1 MKKSNKG
8 FTLVELI
15 VVIAIIGILAAILV
29 PAMIGYI
36 TDSKLSS
43 ANSSAKTVYT
53 ACMAAA
59 EKCSTAEIT
68 VTNKELTLDLSLAGK
83 DSLAPAPSDFAA
95 KGTMGNVDA
104 ANYYSMA
111 VCTSLNVDAKSSV
124 AKVWIGKNGFPVAVA
139 FAKGEDDQYVGSNP
153 KATEKKVKD
162 KGDKDSYMDVLEV
175 WECAGVEKTDVATD
189 LGKFD
194 DKGESNLSTAY
205 DTKTGKYTKQDPATD
220 ATE

>member
-68 VTNKELTLDLSLAGK
+68 VTNKELTLELKLAGK
-83 DSLAPAPSDFAA
+83 DSLAPAPSDFATD
-95 KGTMGNVDA
+95 GEMGNTDA

-111 VCTSLNVDAKSSV
+111 VCTSLNVDASNSI

-139 FAKGEDDQYVGSNP
+139 FAKGKDDQYVGSNP

-162 KGDKDSYMDVLEV
+162 KGGKATYMDVLEV
-175 WECAGVEKTDVATD
+175 WECAGVAEDDVADD
-189 LGKFD
+189 LGTFTN
-194 DKGESNLSTAY
+194 KGTSNLSSAY
-205 DTKTGKYTKQDPATD
+205 NTETGVYTKQDA

>member
-53 ACMAAA
+53 ACMGAA
-59 EKCSTAEIT
+59 EKLEVANLQVKDLEI
-68 VTNKELTLDLSLAGK
+68 TLDLSDAGK
-83 DSLAPAPSDFAA
+83 VSDAPSPTEYAA
-95 KGTMGNVDA
+95 KTTATDNKMEATWAEAGA
-104 ANYYSMA
+104 YYSQA
-111 VCTSLNVDAKSSV
+111 VCASLNVDAKSCV

-139 FAKGEDDQYVGSNP
+139 FAKSATDEYVGSNP
-153 KATEKKVKD
+153 TAQEKKTESGIANSSLTAFKCGADSSAIGTTTPVT
-162 KGDKDSYMDVLEV
+162 KG
-175 WECAGVEKTDVATD
+175 
-189 LGKFD
+189 
-194 DKGESNLSTAY
+194 ST
-205 DTKTGKYTKQDPATD
+205 
-220 ATE
+220 

>member
-68 VTNKELTLDLSLAGK
+68 VTNKELTLELKLAGK
-83 DSLAPAPSDFAA
+83 DSLAPAPSDFATDG
-95 KGTMGNVDA
+95 KMGNTDA

-139 FAKGEDDQYVGSNP
+139 FAKGADDQYVGANP
-153 KATEKKVKD
+153 KATEKKVKE
-162 KGDKDSYMDVLEV
+162 KGDGNKTYMDALKV
-175 WECAGVEKTDVATD
+175 WECAGVAETDVAND
-189 LGKFD
+189 LGDFTN
-194 DKGESNLSTAY
+194 KGTSNLSTAY
-205 DTKTGKYTKQDPATD
+205 DIKSGKYTKQPDS
-220 ATE
+220 E

>member
-68 VTNKELTLDLSLAGK
+68 VSNKILTLDLSKSGD
-83 DSLAPAPSDFAA
+83 DSLAPAPSQFANTS
-95 KGTMGNVDA
+95 GGMNDVDA
-104 ANYYSMA
+104 ANYFSIA
-111 VCTSLNVDAKSSV
+111 VCTSLNVDAKNSV

-139 FAKGEDDQYVGSNP
+139 FAKGADDQYVGSNP
-153 KATEKKVKD
+153 KAQEAKQTK
-162 KGDKDSYMDVLEV
+162 
-175 WECAGVEKTDVATD
+175 
-189 LGKFD
+189 
-194 DKGESNLSTAY
+194 
-205 DTKTGKYTKQDPATD
+205 KTGTGDAATYLASVTLASASGAEKESD
-220 ATE
+220 LISSPTEGKASLKDCMQLKTEEAAPEAAS